1 MIILDIEA
9 SGLSIE
15 SYPIEVAWQHRFV
28 ASACDT
34 FLIKPNEYW
43 THWDMHAELCIHHI
57 SRQVLFDE
65 GLPVRDAAVRLNTQ
79 LAGQLVYTDAVDYD
93 RPWMKRLFNAAEMAM
108 DFKLL
113 CVYSLIEPAKVE
125 AFKKKQAGRTTAHR
139 ALADARN
146 IVDVLNYFHS

>member
-15 SYPIEVAWQHRFV
+15 SYPIEVAWQHRYM

-34 FLIKPNEYW
+34 FLIKPNDDW
-43 THWDMHAELCIHHI
+43 THWDKHAELCIHQI
-57 SRQVLFDE
+57 PRQALFDE
-65 GLPVRDAAVRLNTQ
+65 GIPVKDAAERLNAQ

-93 RPWMKRLFNAAEMAM
+93 RPWIKRLFNAAGIAM

-113 CVYSLIEPAKVE
+113 CVYSLIDPAKVE
-125 AFKKKQAGRTTAHR
+125 AFKRKQAGKTTKHR

-146 IVDVLNYFHS
+146 IVEVLNYFHN